1 MKGFS
6 LIELLVAITIGGVLL
21 SIAWVRMSTLVPI
34 YQLEGAAR
42 AVAAEIQ
49 KVRGRAIAEN
59 KCFMVSFDTSAKTY
73 LVQSKTGAPTC
84 GTASYTTDSSEPS
97 AQKIDPNGGIQ
108 IDNGSGGAPTNAV
121 LNPRGNPE
129 SVSNAYPVI
138 RLTNSAGATRT
149 VFVQSTGRV
158 NVQ

>member
-6 LIELLVAITIGGVLL
+6 LIEVLVVITIGGILL
-21 SIAWVRMSTLVPI
+21 TIAWVRMSTLVPI
-34 YQLEGAAR
+34 YRLEGAAR
-42 AVAAEIQ
+42 DLAAELQ

-73 LVQSKTGAPTC
+73 LVRSKTGAPTC
-84 GTASYTTDSSEPS
+84 GTTSYGADTLEVGAKQIDS
-97 AQKIDPNGGIQ
+97 AG
-108 IDNGSGGAPTNAV
+108 IDNGSGGTPTSAV

-129 SVSNAYPVI
+129 AVSNAYPVI
-138 RLTNSAGATRT
+138 RITNEAGAWRT
-149 VFVQSTGRV
+149 IFVQPTGRI